1 VSNILLRT
9 YVERFGYK
17 KCGDFKTFLGQ
28 YEKEIESYKIKY
40 QRDSSPFSVL
50 NINRDLR
57 NYSVHSKPE
66 YKFIKSP
73 KKSIQILS
81 EPVIRLTNNLGEKE
95 IVLIHDLC
103 DMDVK
108 RLIREKM
115 TLTNSTDSSS
125 MVYGE
130 FLIEEVL
137 ECIRQIDL
145 I

>member
-95 IVLIHDLC
+95 IVLIHDL
-103 DMDVK
+103 DNMEEK
-108 RLIREKM
+108 RLTYEET
-115 TLTNSTDSSS
+115 TLRNTSCYKR

-137 ECIRQIDL
+137 DCIRQIDL
-145 I
+145 K